1 MKNVS
6 TTSRQLFVLTI
17 VIVAVASA
25 SVIAK
30 SRWRPQPKKVSTAQL
45 SVGPPPSTPL
55 GLQSGERA
63 EAELLMLTTKGFQPA
78 EITRPAGKFLLG
90 VTNRTG
96 LPELSLV
103 LINESRRSVDGK
115 RLGREMSWRRVLDLP
130 PGQYGLSEAGHPNW
144 VCRITITAR

>member
-1 MKNVS
+1 MKELT
-6 TTSRQLFVLTI
+6 TTSRHLFVLTI
-17 VIVAVASA
+17 VLVAVASA

-30 SRWRPQPKKVSTAQL
+30 SRWWPQPKNASVAQL
-45 SVGPPPSTPL
+45 TVGPPPSTTV
-55 GLQSGERA
+55 GLQSGERG
-63 EAELLMLTTKGFQPA
+63 EAELLRLTTKGFEPA

-96 LPELSLV
+96 LPELSLL
-103 LINESRRSVDGK
+103 LINENLRSVGGK

-130 PGQYGLSEAGHPNW
+130 PGQYALGEASHPDW